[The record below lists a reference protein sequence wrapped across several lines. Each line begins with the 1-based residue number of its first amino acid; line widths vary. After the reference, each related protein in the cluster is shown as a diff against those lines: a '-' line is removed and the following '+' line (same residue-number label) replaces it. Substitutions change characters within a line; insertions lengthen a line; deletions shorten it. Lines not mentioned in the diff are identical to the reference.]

1 MWNPH
6 FTHRSTAEILTFYR
20 DFPTHHPLAHQP
32 RRHSQAPEAE
42 GAKDHGREGEHQQ
55 ELIALALLG
64 LEAQTWDDEVDGM
77 GWLR

>member
-1 MWNPH
+1 
-6 FTHRSTAEILTFYR
+6 
-20 DFPTHHPLAHQP
+20 LAHQP

-55 ELIALALLG
+55 KLIALALLG